1 MMELLET
8 GNAISNLYMYAQRR
22 GLNLTYEVLDSEGPD
37 HNKQFTGRF
46 LVDGKPYPSG
56 VGKNKQDAKLSAAL
70 TAIRCLRGDQQQ
82 DTAEYSAE
90 TSSPARQNDIN
101 YICWLNQYGQTNRVN
116 VKAVVTAR
124 PGPNNATLWCKFI
137 VGDTEYPEASGK
149 SKREAKEEA
158 AKLVYNMINTSQSPE
173 VIDSPVQQYQMVNKN
188 LNRLS
193 AKTKSL
199 SINSEDNSC
208 TEPRFVAIIH
218 NYCQK
223 KSLSLEFILVEKSGP
238 PHNPRFFCKLKIETR
253 EYPVAE
259 GKKIKEAQHN
269 AAKLA
274 WSALQE
280 QSDYDSKVS
289 VGSTTSED
297 GAAAASHGPSSM
309 SQDSSEP
316 SQSEMT
322 GSSDPADSSN
332 QNDVD
337 NQKITN
343 TSNPPVQSSFAS
355 DFEIL
360 EYLGGGGF
368 GRVFMVTE
376 KLLDL
381 DYAVKVVPGT
391 EKALR
396 EVMALS
402 DLQHE
407 NIVRYYNCWMED
419 SKVQQA
425 KVQKKLKDVTCGQ
438 YLFIKMEL
446 CKSATLKQ
454 WIGERNEEELPHPQ
468 RGADSLPIALQIA
481 NGVEYIHSKNL
492 IHRDLK
498 PPNIMF
504 GKNGKV
510 KIGDFGLVTIDR
522 SEILIDRTEGPG
534 TKIYMAPEQESN
546 RYDRKVDM
554 FSLGLIFLELL
565 WKISTCHE
573 RAKILKNA
581 RNNEL
586 PKEFSQAFPFEYRI
600 IKSLLSE
607 NPNDRP
613 EASQVKEQLEE
624 TNQHLDQHSV

>member
-1 MMELLET
+1 MELLET
-8 GNAISNLYMYAQRR
+8 GNAISNIYMYAQRR
-22 GLNLTYEVLDSEGPD
+22 GLNVTFEVLDSEGPD

-46 LVDGKPYPSG
+46 VVDGKPYPSG

-82 DTAEYSAE
+82 DTVRFLFCAEYSAE

-116 VKAVVTAR
+116 VEAVVTAR
-124 PGPNNATLWCKFI
+124 PGPNNATLF
-137 VGDTEYPEASGK
+137 T
-149 SKREAKEEA
+149 
-158 AKLVYNMINTSQSPE
+158 
-173 VIDSPVQQYQMVNKN
+173 
-188 LNRLS
+188 
-193 AKTKSL
+193 
-199 SINSEDNSC
+199 
-208 TEPRFVAIIH
+208 
-218 NYCQK
+218 
-223 KSLSLEFILVEKSGP
+223 
-238 PHNPRFFCKLKIETR
+238 
-253 EYPVAE
+253 
-259 GKKIKEAQHN
+259 
-269 AAKLA
+269 
-274 WSALQE
+274 
-280 QSDYDSKVS
+280 
-289 VGSTTSED
+289 
-297 GAAAASHGPSSM
+297 
-309 SQDSSEP
+309 
-316 SQSEMT
+316 
-322 GSSDPADSSN
+322 
-332 QNDVD
+332 
-337 NQKITN
+337 
-343 TSNPPVQSSFAS
+343 S
-355 DFEIL
+355 DFKIL

-368 GRVFMVTE
+368 GCVFMVTE

-381 DYAVKVVPGT
+381 DYAVKIVPGT

-419 SKVQQA
+419 SKFSPLVSHN
-425 KVQKKLKDVTCGQ
+425 VTCGQ

-446 CKSATLKQ
+446 CKPATLKQ
-454 WIGERNEEELPHPQ
+454 WIGERNKEELPHPQ
-468 RGADSLPIALQIA
+468 RGADSLPIALQIV
-481 NGVEYIHSKNL
+481 NGVEYIHSENL

-554 FSLGLIFLELL
+554 FALGLIFFELL
-565 WKISTCHE
+565 WKISTGHE
-573 RAKILKNA
+573 RAK
-581 RNNEL
+581 
-586 PKEFSQAFPFEYRI
+586 YRI

>member
-82 DTAEYSAE
+82 DTEEYSAE
-90 TSSPARQNDIN
+90 MSSPARQNDIN

-116 VKAVVTAR
+116 VEAKVTAR

-173 VIDSPVQQYQMVNKN
+173 VIDSPVQQNQMVNEN

-199 SINSEDNSC
+199 SINSEDNNC

-223 KSLSLEFILVEKSGP
+223 KSLSLEFILVEKRGP

-253 EYPVAE
+253 EYPIAE

-297 GAAAASHGPSSM
+297 GAAAASHEPSSM

-322 GSSDPADSSN
+322 DSSDPADSSN

-419 SKVQQA
+419 LKVQPA

-438 YLFIKMEL
+438 CLFIKMEL
-446 CKSATLKQ
+446 CKPATLKQ
-454 WIGERNEEELPHPQ
+454 WIGERNEEELSHPQ
-468 RGADSLPIALQIA
+468 RGADSLPIALQIV
-481 NGVEYIHSKNL
+481 NGVEYIHSNNF

-554 FSLGLIFLELL
+554 FSLGLIFFELL
-565 WKISTCHE
+565 WKMSTGHE
-573 RAKILKNA
+573 RATIWKNA
-581 RNNEL
+581 RKGKL

>member
-1 MMELLET
+1 MELLET

-70 TAIRCLRGDQQQ
+70 TE
-82 DTAEYSAE
+82 EYSAE
-90 TSSPARQNDIN
+90 MSSPARQNDIN

-116 VKAVVTAR
+116 VEAKVTAR

-173 VIDSPVQQYQMVNKN
+173 VSSDT
-188 LNRLS
+188 S
-193 AKTKSL
+193 AL
-199 SINSEDNSC
+199 SIQFGC
-208 TEPRFVAIIH
+208 V
-218 NYCQK
+218 
-223 KSLSLEFILVEKSGP
+223 
-238 PHNPRFFCKLKIETR
+238 
-253 EYPVAE
+253 
-259 GKKIKEAQHN
+259 
-269 AAKLA
+269 
-274 WSALQE
+274 
-280 QSDYDSKVS
+280 
-289 VGSTTSED
+289 
-297 GAAAASHGPSSM
+297 
-309 SQDSSEP
+309 
-316 SQSEMT
+316 
-322 GSSDPADSSN
+322 
-332 QNDVD
+332 
-337 NQKITN
+337 
-343 TSNPPVQSSFAS
+343 FAS

-376 KLLDL
+376 KLAAL
-381 DYAVKVVPGT
+381 GT
-391 EKALR
+391 KTETKALR

-419 SKVQQA
+419 LKVQPTGRKITFCLFLPA
-425 KVQKKLKDVTCGQ
+425 SVTCGQ
-438 YLFIKMEL
+438 CLFIKMEL
-446 CKSATLKQ
+446 CKPATLKQ
-454 WIGERNEEELPHPQ
+454 WIGERNEEELSHPQ
-468 RGADSLPIALQIA
+468 RGADSLPIALQIV
-481 NGVEYIHSKNL
+481 NGVEYIHSNNF

-554 FSLGLIFLELL
+554 FSLGLIFFELL
-565 WKISTCHE
+565 WKMSTGHE
-573 RAKILKNA
+573 RATIWKNA
-581 RNNEL
+581 RKGKL